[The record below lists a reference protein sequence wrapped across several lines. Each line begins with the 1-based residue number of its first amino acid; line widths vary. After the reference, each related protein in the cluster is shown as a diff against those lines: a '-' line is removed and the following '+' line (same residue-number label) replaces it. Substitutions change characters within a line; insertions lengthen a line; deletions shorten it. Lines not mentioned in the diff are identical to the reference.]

1 MAKLWSTWTND
12 KSALRTLSLPIT
24 GLELEMGV
32 RERGGI
38 GGGKG
43 WSTGVP
49 YGRGIFREWLPTE
62 LGSTDEEIGGTNSD
76 DEVDVKK
83 VEGLTRLMAW
93 FPFLTVSR
101 ESTGKPD
108 IDEVEW
114 EAGIWTVGAG
124 ENKPLGAA
132 EVIEVEFCLP
142 FFIAGA

>member
-1 MAKLWSTWTND
+1 M
-12 KSALRTLSLPIT
+12 
-24 GLELEMGV
+24 
-32 RERGGI
+32 

-49 YGRGIFREWLPTE
+49 YGRGRFGEWLTTE
-62 LGSTDEEIGGTNSD
+62 LCSTVEETGGTNSE

-93 FPFLTVSR
+93 LPLLTVSR

-114 EAGIWTVGAG
+114 EAGICTIGAG
-124 ENKPLGAA
+124 ENKPLEAA
-132 EVIEVEFCLP
+132 EVTVVECCLS
-142 FFIAGA
+142 FSTLEA